1 MKLDYS
7 SNAAPLYHQIK
18 EFLIDKIKNNKYKVG
33 DTLPSELVLIKS
45 FKVSRVTVRKAFDE
59 LLKEG
64 YIKKQRGKGAIVIQN
79 KIKTPSSKI
88 GDYLETLNLD
98 PWDRRKMIG
107 IEVVKSSSKI
117 SDMMNLERGQE
128 VKRIGIT
135 IYSVQT
141 PVSYSET
148 YLLNEIKIPNDY
160 KEFIGELHDILE
172 NYNDIIISKIKDYI
186 KIVKANKTISDI
198 LKIEENSQVIKKTRI
213 SYDDNERV
221 FECTISYTR
230 CDRWELTVE
239 VLPQLKI

>member
-7 SNAAPLYHQIK
+7 SNATPLYHQIK
-18 EFLIDKIKNNKYKVG
+18 EFLIDKIKSNKYKIG
-33 DTLPSELVLIKS
+33 DKLPSELVLTEA

-64 YIKKQRGKGAIVIQN
+64 YIKKQRGKGAIVIRN
-79 KIKTPSSKI
+79 EIKTTSSKI

-107 IEVVKSSSKI
+107 IEVIKSSSKI
-117 SDMMNLERGQE
+117 SDVMNLERGQE

-160 KEFIGELHDILE
+160 KEFAGELHDILE
-172 NYNDIIISKIKDYI
+172 DYNDITIAKIIDHI
-186 KIVKANKTISDI
+186 KIVKVNKTISDI
-198 LKIEENSQVIKKTRI
+198 LKVEENSQIIKKTRT
-213 SYDDNERV
+213 SYDDKGGV
-221 FECTISYTR
+221 FEYTVSFTR

-239 VLPQLKI
+239 VLQ